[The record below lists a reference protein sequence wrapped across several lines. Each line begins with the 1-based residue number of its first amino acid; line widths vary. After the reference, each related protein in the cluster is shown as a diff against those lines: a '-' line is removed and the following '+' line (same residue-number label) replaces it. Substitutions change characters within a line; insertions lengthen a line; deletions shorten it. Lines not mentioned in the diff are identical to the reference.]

1 MDMTS
6 RLWITYTISLLAI
19 AGFGS
24 PAIAQIVPDESLGAE
39 RSRLNQRVNV
49 NGRRIDQIEGGAQRG
64 RHLFH
69 SFQEFNVGDR
79 QRVYFTNPSGIHT
92 IVGRVTG
99 ANASTILGTLGV
111 LGDANLFLMNPNG
124 LIFGPSAQLDL
135 RGSFV
140 GTTADRLVFGPD
152 LSFSASQPQA
162 PPLLTLEVPIG
173 LQFGADPA
181 AILNLGNLEGAQ
193 DLVLAGGGVVSTG
206 QLIAPQGTVAIA
218 TPSSRSQTLSQL
230 DQPLTLMPVDPR
242 LSLRSQ
248 ASPYLITT
256 SGLIPLMDLPTV
268 AAGDVEIQGVNAQS
282 AILSAGQDLRLLGS
296 QLVTQQDLTL
306 LGQRQVRI
314 TDQLDAPVTAI
325 AGGALLIQGRDRIQI
340 QALSDPQSILAAG
353 DALTLQSAAP
363 VLGDGR
369 FFAGGPL
376 RVERLDGSLG
386 ILESPDDPV
395 LGSLRDVA
403 FETYIGRSL
412 HILAAGSIRI
422 ETVEI
427 TGAAQPN
434 QAITAANPYSNVP
447 LSDGTTLVIDGSTAP
462 TLDLRAGMDEAEVQN
477 FLDSFAIPLPE
488 GSLGGGDPALDICI
502 DCETVANLNNRA
514 DIILGEV
521 TMLAPD
527 SVVLITNRF
536 QANGNPGDI
545 MLNGAIT
552 LSNEAN
558 SGRLVVESRDNLTVM
573 GRINGNSPDGNG
585 VPISLFA
592 EDNLTIA
599 ATITSESAN
608 NASGT
613 LRLEA
618 GDTLAIGGQTAEGD
632 PIQLSV
638 QGFNDGTGGE
648 ISLVA
653 PTVTVTDGAQLNA
666 GTSGSGAG
674 GQISMD
680 ALTVTLADG
689 TRVLTGTSGA
699 GAGGQIVINA
709 PTVTLTDS
717 VLLDAAALRR
727 GAAGQI
733 SIDALTVLL
742 ANGTRLNTAT
752 SGTGAAGQISITAP
766 TVTLTNAARLSTSSS
781 GRGNA
786 GQISVEAEQLTLTEG
801 STIASGTIGTG
812 NAGQVTI
819 DANQVIL
826 QDSGILV
833 SSSRSNGTEAPGAAG
848 QIQIR
853 GETVALVG
861 SSQISAST
869 ESDTG
874 GGRIGIRA
882 NQINLQDQAALFGGA
897 SGNGAGSTI
906 DLQAN
911 RIRLSQNA
919 AIEAITTGA
928 GNGATIQLQGDRIS
942 LNDQSRIVG
951 DTNGFGTGAT
961 VTLRGDRI
969 SLSDEA
975 LIQVN
980 ARNQGAGGQVS
991 LTGDR
996 ISLSDQ
1002 ASIQVNAYNR
1012 GAGGQVSLTGDRI
1025 ELSDQSFIQ
1034 GNSLGSGAGG
1044 TIILNGDQI
1053 TFSQLGRIEAVA
1065 FNRGQGG
1072 DVTINSDRVSMIGSV
1087 DRVNLSST
1095 GIFVNTG
1102 DAASGRAGR
1111 VTFNIGTSMD
1121 LSRASIFANSNS
1133 ASQGGVIRIRGGS
1146 LTLRNDAQISLR
1158 HLSTGGGGQIQL
1170 QDMDQVQILGN
1181 PDSRR
1186 LTGFALGTEGDGDGG
1201 AMTLQADR
1209 LLIRDGGGIFSPTSL
1224 DEERAEE
1231 GLTISGNASDLTL
1244 QTRLLEVLGEGRLS
1258 PSTIQSVVGESSS
1271 GNAGT
1276 IAIQTDILRVA
1287 DGANISTETSGPG
1300 NAGPLNLR
1308 AGQVQITGAGS
1319 RGGSAISSSTRFRT
1333 GNAGDLTLESDRIE
1347 ISDGGRILTEST
1359 QGSTGQAGN
1368 VTVTITGSLRI
1379 DSGGVLSTQTEVG
1392 GRAGN
1397 VTVRAEAVT
1406 VEGDDS
1412 QLLLDSRGAGNAGRL
1427 AIVSDR
1433 LQIQDG
1439 GLVSAFTAGSG
1450 QGGLLQV
1457 ATDVLQIQNG
1467 TLRFSTEGSGN
1478 ARGID
1483 VRARVVNVLDG
1494 GRVTVEALST
1504 GLAGDLSLQANQ
1516 ITIADRSKLTAATQ
1530 DSRAGTVRLTARE
1543 QLTVDNSRI
1552 LSQADGSGDAGG
1564 LNITTSQL
1572 DLSQAR
1578 LAVSA
1583 YDGSAGAL
1591 TIDADRWESDR
1602 STLSATTTTGNGGNI
1617 TLDMTQGVQLQQTRV
1632 EASTLSGSG
1641 GNVTLRVQRG
1651 GLQLQGS
1658 SELTAR
1664 TDSGTGGNIQ
1674 LTLGQDD
1681 LRMRQNSDI
1690 NASNIS
1696 GRGSTIDIT
1705 LGNGSIRMASA
1716 SDIVARTV
1724 SGQGGNIRFDV
1735 SGSIITTLDQNSD
1748 VLADAQVGQG
1758 GLIRAQAGG
1767 GIFGFRQFQGV
1778 VTPESDFTAIAVT
1791 GTPGTVE
1798 VITRDNLRPADLPE
1812 DFLNDALAT
1821 GCRAQQG
1828 LSQPAR
1834 TTSLFQNLGQ
1844 GGLPSDLLHPGTLNP
1859 QVGLMTLPDL
1869 ENSEETPPSDRASAS
1884 LFQPPS
1890 GAQCWV
1896 SHN

>member
-1 MDMTS
+1 MTS

-24 PAIAQIVPDESLGAE
+24 PAIAQIVPDESLGVE

-140 GTTADRLVFGPD
+140 GTTADRLVFGPN

-242 LSLRSQ
+242 LSPRSQ

-256 SGLIPLMDLPTV
+256 SGLIPLTDLPTV
-268 AAGDVEIQGVNAQS
+268 AAGDVEIQGVNAQT

-306 LGQRQVRI
+306 LGQRQVWI

-447 LSDGTTLVIDGSTAP
+447 LADGTTLVVDGSTAP

-477 FLDSFAIPLPE
+477 FLNSFAIPLPE
-488 GSLGGGDPALDICI
+488 GFLGGAVPGLEVCI
-502 DCETVANLNNRA
+502 DCNTVDNLNGRA

-536 QANGNPGDI
+536 QANGNPGNI
-545 MLNGAIT
+545 RLNGPIT
-552 LSNEAN
+552 LFNEDN
-558 SGRLVVESRDNLTVM
+558 GGQLVVESRDNLTVM
-573 GRINGNSPDGNG
+573 GRINGNLPDGNG

-592 EDNLTIA
+592 EDNLTVA

-699 GAGGQIVINA
+699 GAGGQIVITA
-709 PTVTLTDS
+709 PTVTLTDG
-717 VLLDAAALRR
+717 VRLDAGALRR

-742 ANGTRLNTAT
+742 ANGTLLNTAT
-752 SGTGAAGQISITAP
+752 SGAGAAGQISITAP

-819 DANQVIL
+819 DANQVTL

-833 SSSRSNGTEAPGAAG
+833 SSNRGNGTEAPGAAG

-1025 ELSDQSFIQ
+1025 SLSDQSSIQ
-1034 GNSLGSGAGG
+1034 GSSLGRGAGG
-1044 TIILNGDQI
+1044 TIVLNGDQI

-1065 FNRGQGG
+1065 FGRGQGG
-1072 DVTINSDRVSMIGSV
+1072 DVTFNADRVSMIGSI
-1087 DRVNLSST
+1087 DRVDQRST
-1095 GIFVNTG
+1095 GIFVNT
-1102 DAASGRAGR
+1102 DNAALGNAGR

-1121 LSRASIFANSNS
+1121 LSRASIFANSNG
-1133 ASQGGVIRIRGGS
+1133 AGQGGEILIRGGS

-1170 QDMDQVQILGN
+1170 QNMDQVRILGN
-1181 PDSRR
+1181 PNRV
-1186 LTGFALGTEGDGDGG
+1186 LPMGFFLGTEGAGDG
-1201 AMTLQADR
+1201 ANLSLQADR
-1209 LLIRDGGGIFSPTSL
+1209 LLIRDGGGIFSPSNL
-1224 DEERAEE
+1224 
-1231 GLTISGNASDLTL
+1231 SGNAGDLTF
-1244 QTRLLEVLGEGRLS
+1244 QTRVLEVSGEGIGS
-1258 PSTIQSVVGESSS
+1258 PSAIQSVASPGSS
-1271 GNAGT
+1271 GNAGR
-1276 IAIQTDILRVA
+1276 INIQTDILRVV
-1287 DGANISTETSGPG
+1287 DGSNISTETGG
-1300 NAGPLNLR
+1300 TGDAGQLNIR
-1308 AGQVQITGAGS
+1308 AGQVLVTGAGNE
-1319 RGGSAISSSTRFRT
+1319 GGSAISSSTRFST
-1333 GNAGDLTLESDRIE
+1333 GNAGDLSLESDRIE
-1347 ISDGGRILTEST
+1347 ISNGGRILTEST
-1359 QGSTGQAGN
+1359 LGSQGQSGN
-1368 VTVTITGSLRI
+1368 VDVTTGTLLI
-1379 DSGGVLSTQTEVG
+1379 ESGGTLSTQTEVG

-1397 VTVRAEAVT
+1397 VTVRADEVT
-1406 VEGDDS
+1406 VQGDGS
-1412 QLLLDSRGAGNAGRL
+1412 QVLLDSRGDGNAGRL
-1427 AIVSDR
+1427 SIVSDR

-1439 GLVSAFTAGSG
+1439 GLVSAFTAGAG
-1450 QGGLLQV
+1450 QGGVLRV
-1457 ATDVLQIQNG
+1457 ATDTLQIQNG

-1483 VRARVVNVLDG
+1483 VRAQVVNVLDG

-1516 ITIADRSKLTAATQ
+1516 ITIAGRSEL
-1530 DSRAGTVRLTARE
+1530 RAGTRDSQAGTVQLTAQQRLTLD
-1543 QLTVDNSRI
+1543 QSRI
-1552 LSQADGSGDAGG
+1552 FSRARGSGDAGG
-1564 LNITTSQL
+1564 IQIRTSQL
-1572 DLSQAR
+1572 DLSQAA
-1578 LAVSA
+1578 LTVSA
-1583 YDGSAGAL
+1583 NDGSAGAL

-1602 STLSATTTTGNGGNI
+1602 SSLSATTTTGNGGNI

-1651 GLQLQGS
+1651 GLQLQGR

-1735 SGSIITTLDQNSD
+1735 SGSIVTTLDQNSD
-1748 VLADAQVGQG
+1748 VLADAQSGQG
-1758 GLIRAQAGG
+1758 GLIQAQVGG

-1869 ENSEETPPSDRASAS
+1869 ENSEETPPSDRASAP
-1884 LFQPPS
+1884 LFQSPA

-1896 SHN
+1896 SQN

>member
-1 MDMTS
+1 MILLRSKVMAS
-6 RLWITYTISLLAI
+6 RSWVIYTTSLLAI

-124 LIFGPSAQLDL
+124 LIFGPNAQLDL

-242 LSLRSQ
+242 LSPRSQ

-256 SGLIPLMDLPTV
+256 SGLIPLTDLPTV

-306 LGQRQVRI
+306 LGQRQVWI

-325 AGGALLIQGRDRIQI
+325 AGGALLIQGRDRLQI

-369 FFAGGPL
+369 FFAGGLL

-395 LGSLRDVA
+395 LGSLRNVE
-403 FETYIGRSL
+403 FEAYEGRSL

-447 LSDGTTLVIDGSTAP
+447 LADGTTLVIDGSTAP

-477 FLDSFAIPLPE
+477 FLNSFAIPLLE
-488 GSLGGGDPALDICI
+488 EFLGGGDPALDICI

-536 QANGNPGDI
+536 QANDNPGNI
-545 MLNGAIT
+545 RLNGPIT
-552 LSNEAN
+552 LFNEDN
-558 SGRLVVESRDNLTVM
+558 GGQLVVESRNNLIITDELNA
-573 GRINGNSPDGNG
+573 GSLNGNGGSM
-585 VPISLFA
+585 SLHA
-592 EDNLTIA
+592 QNNLTIVETA
-599 ATITSESAN
+599 IASESAN
-608 NASGT
+608 GNGGPIQITAGNT
-613 LRLEA
+613 LRILGNQAEA
-618 GDTLAIGGQTAEGD
+618 AIDPISGD
-632 PIQLSV
+632 PIPLESV
-638 QGFNDGTGGE
+638 GLFTRTAGAGTSGA
-648 ISLVA
+648 IALVA
-653 PTVTVTDGAQLNA
+653 PTLLITNGALIEA
-666 GTSGSGAG
+666 SSVGSGQG
-674 GQISMD
+674 GQVSVSAD
-680 ALTVTLADG
+680 QVTL
-689 TRVLTGTSGA
+689 SG
-699 GAGGQIVINA
+699 GAV
-709 PTVTLTDS
+709 
-717 VLLDAAALRR
+717 
-727 GAAGQI
+727 
-733 SIDALTVLL
+733 
-742 ANGTRLNTAT
+742 
-752 SGTGAAGQISITAP
+752 
-766 TVTLTNAARLSTSSS
+766 
-781 GRGNA
+781 
-786 GQISVEAEQLTLTEG
+786 
-801 STIASGTIGTG
+801 IASGTIGTG

-819 DANQVIL
+819 DADRVTL

-833 SSSRSNGTEAPGAAG
+833 SSSQGNGTEAPGAAG

-853 GETVALVG
+853 GETVALEG
-861 SSQISAST
+861 SSQISASN

-882 NQINLQDQAALFGGA
+882 NQINLQDQAALFGST

-906 DLQAN
+906 DLRAD
-911 RIRLSQNA
+911 RIRLSQTA
-919 AIEAITTGA
+919 AIQAITTGT
-928 GNGATIQLQGDRIS
+928 GNAATIQLRGDRIELNDLS
-942 LNDQSRIVG
+942 RIVGNTNGLGAGATVFLTGDRIVLNDQSRIVG
-951 DTNGFGTGAT
+951 DTNSLATGAT
-961 VTLRGDRI
+961 VTLR
-969 SLSDEA
+969 
-975 LIQVN
+975 
-980 ARNQGAGGQVS
+980 
-991 LTGDR
+991 GDR

-1012 GAGGQVSLTGDRI
+1012 GAGGQVTLTGDRI
-1025 ELSDQSFIQ
+1025 ELSDQSLIQ
-1034 GNSLGSGAGG
+1034 GNSLGRGAGG
-1044 TIILNGDQI
+1044 TVVLNGEQI
-1053 TFSQLGRIEAVA
+1053 ALT
-1065 FNRGQGG
+1065 QGA
-1072 DVTINSDRVSMIGSV
+1072 
-1087 DRVNLSST
+1087 
-1095 GIFVNTG
+1095 GILAQALA
-1102 DAASGRAGR
+1102 DGRAGQITMNAEQLSMSGQSL
-1111 VTFNIGTSMD
+1111 VFANTPANTSGNAGQINFNIGTSMD
-1121 LSRASIFANSNS
+1121 VSGASIFANNS
-1133 ASQGGVIRIRGGS
+1133 GSGRGGIVQFQGGS
-1146 LTLRNDAQISLR
+1146 LTLRNDAQISIR
-1158 HLSTGGGGQIQL
+1158 NRRQGSGGQLQL
-1170 QDMDQVQILGN
+1170 RGMDQVRLLGD
-1181 PDSRR
+1181 PQSDR
-1186 LTGFALGTEGDGDGG
+1186 LTGFFLGTEGTGNG
-1201 AMTLQADR
+1201 ANFTLQADR
-1209 LLIRDGGGIFSPTSL
+1209 LLIRDGAGIFAPSRGG
-1224 DEERAEE
+1224 D
-1231 GLTISGNASDLTL
+1231 SGNMTL
-1244 QTRLLEVLGEGRLS
+1244 QTRVLDVLGEGDLG
-1258 PSTIQSVVGESSS
+1258 PSVIQSVMTPRSS

-1287 DGANISTETSGPG
+1287 DGANISTETASSG
-1300 NAGPLNLR
+1300 NAGQINLR
-1308 AGQVQITGAGS
+1308 AGQVQITGSGS
-1319 RGGSAISSSTRFRT
+1319 SGGSAISSSTRRRT
-1333 GNAGDLTLESDRIE
+1333 GNAGDLSLESDRIE
-1347 ISDGGRILTEST
+1347 ISDGGRILTETSGAGNAGRLTIRAGQVLVTGTGDEEGSAISSSTRGSTGDAGDLSLESDRIEISDGGRVLTEST

-1368 VTVTITGSLRI
+1368 VDVTTGTLMI
-1379 DSGGVLSTQTEVG
+1379 ESGGTLSTQTRRA

-1397 VTVRAEAVT
+1397 VTVRAEEVT
-1406 VEGDDS
+1406 VQGNRS
-1412 QLLLDSRGAGNAGRL
+1412 RVLLDSRGTDNAGRL
-1427 AIVSDR
+1427 SIASDR

-1439 GLVSAFTAGSG
+1439 GLVSAFTAGAG

-1483 VRARVVNVLDG
+1483 VRAQVVNVLDG
-1494 GRVTVEALST
+1494 GRVTVAALST

-1516 ITIADRSKLTAATQ
+1516 ITIAGHSELTAATR

-1681 LRMRQNSDI
+1681 LRMRQDSDI

-1724 SGQGGNIRFDV
+1724 SGQGGNIRFGV
-1735 SGSIITTLDQNSD
+1735 SGSIVTTLDQNSD
-1748 VLADAQVGQG
+1748 VLADAQSGQG

-1869 ENSEETPPSDRASAS
+1869 EDSEETPPSDRASDP
-1884 LFQPPS
+1884 LFQSPA

-1896 SHN
+1896 SQN